1 MENAPCCYICLEGG
15 DVMSPGPCMCRGS
28 LSIHRACLQKVQQS
42 TMSCGV
48 CKARYSVVCDGS
60 HRETVGSKHIVYY
73 TVNGKRHG
81 MYEEFD
87 EDGDLLKRAYYYD
100 GLLEGPYYVY
110 HQDGE
115 SVMIECTYIAG
126 KKEGEFY
133 EFDEDANL
141 ISRRHYRNGVCDGLC
156 QEYYDGTGER
166 LFQEYRMLEGV
177 RDGLFKE
184 WAEDGR
190 LVYQCIYDDGV
201 KISEEFF

>member
-1 MENAPCCYICLEGG
+1 
-15 DVMSPGPCMCRGS
+15 MSPGPCMCRGS
-28 LSIHRACLQKVQQS
+28 LSIHRACLQKVQQR

-48 CKARYSVVCDGS
+48 CKARYSVVCDGR
-60 HRETVGSKHIVYY
+60 HHETVGSKEIVYY

-110 HQDGE
+110 HQD
-115 SVMIECTYIAG
+115 SDRVMVECTYRSG

-133 EFDEDANL
+133 EYDEDENL
-141 ISRRHYRNGVCDGLC
+141 ISRRHYRDGVCDGMC
-156 QEYYDGTGER
+156 QEYYDGAGSP
-166 LFQEYRMLEGV
+166 LFQEYRMICGV

-190 LVYQCIYDDGV
+190 LAYQCIYDDGI

>member
-15 DVMSPGPCMCRGS
+15 ELMTPGPCMCRGS
-28 LSIHRACLQKVQQS
+28 LGIHRACLQKVQQG
-42 TMSCGV
+42 TMTCGV
-48 CKARYSVVCDGS
+48 CKTRYSVVCDGR
-60 HRETVGSKHIVYY
+60 HHETVGSKEIVYY
-73 TVNGKRHG
+73 TMNGKRHG
-81 MYEEFD
+81 MFEEFD

-115 SVMIECTYIAG
+115 SVMVECTYRSG

-133 EFDEDANL
+133 EYDEEENL
-141 ISRRHYRNGVCDGLC
+141 ISRRHYRDGVCDGVC
-156 QEYYDGTGER
+156 QEYYDGAGGK
-166 LFQEYRMLEGV
+166 LFQEYRMICGV

-190 LVYQCIYDDGV
+190 LTYQCIYDDGI